1 MVVGAGRAGKTA
13 LTRSITGEAFL
24 SQLESTIGINELRCD
39 VQSVGLSSANDQG
52 AASNWAKYEEK
63 SNFLDSAI
71 AKGLKLKPTASDN
84 TTPSITNVALNEPQK
99 KNDRVL
105 PAPLAVAS
113 QQNGRTTMNEE
124 TVGNYDEADKEKRI
138 SVESI
143 NEEEIMKC
151 LADDIQL
158 LNSKYILSIY
168 DYGGQNVFNVIHPF
182 FLTSYG
188 VYLVVFNM
196 SQLASSSTQ
205 IEQEECLD
213 YLRFWVNSI
222 AIHSF
227 DAKRQEIAPIFF
239 IGTRKDIISLPKEHE
254 IIAKLLT
261 SSFQNH
267 KIWPFVIPNH
277 HGIGNKGN
285 TTFPFF
291 PVDNTLG
298 IRDIVI
304 QQLLTK
310 MEKTIEV
317 SYYSNLEIPL
327 IWLKAIDK
335 MKEKASSGSSSS
347 TGWYSQCFFL
357 LLFFYLDRLFITK

>member
-1 MVVGAGRAGKTA
+1 MIVGAGRAGKTA
-13 LTRSITGEAFL
+13 LTRSITGEPFL

-39 VQSVGLSSANDQG
+39 VQNVRLSSANDQG
-52 AASNWAKYEEK
+52 AGNNWAKYEEK

-105 PAPLAVAS
+105 SAPLAVAS

-124 TVGNYDEADKEKRI
+124 RVDNYDEADKEKRI

-196 SQLASSSTQ
+196 PQLASSSTQ
-205 IEQEECLD
+205 REQEECLE

-298 IRDIVI
+298 IQDIVI

-357 LLFFYLDRLFITK
+357 LLFFCLDRLVNNE